1 MNEQVVIRNKFGTPA
16 APGNAPDFM
25 VGSAL
30 VQPSLNRISVR
41 GQVTQ
46 VEPKVMQVLT
56 LMAAR
61 PGAVVPRETFL
72 EQVWPRAGDDYLLNR
87 SVSELRK
94 IFDDDAQSPRYI
106 ETIRK
111 TGYRLIATIAPARV
125 AEAVPE
131 PPSVAQDDAPPPT
144 EQAARPDCAVAAQ
157 APEEVAAPAVR
168 AVPLRTALVLAGIAA
183 ATLIAV
189 ALVWTN
195 GSRQA
200 PSGIAGTFETRPLTS
215 FVGRE
220 LNPALSPDGSRVAF
234 VWDDDADG
242 VPDIHVKTV
251 DSESTLNLTSSGSA
265 ESHPVWSADGGAILF
280 VRPQPPGSAIMRV
293 SALGGG
299 ATLVLRD
306 EKAADI
312 RGMSLAPDG
321 ASIAYARRDDAASP
335 YRIVL
340 ASTDT
345 GRTQVITRPD
355 AGTLG
360 DIHPLFA
367 RDGRAVYFV
376 RAVNEVTKDVYAAPL
391 DNGAPTRLTFDNRKI
406 NGLTWSPDG
415 SQLLFTS
422 TRSGMYGVWS
432 VDPAG
437 GDPQRVALGDEDVH
451 QPSAA
456 PAVGHI
462 AYEQWM
468 HRAQLQRIDLAQK
481 APIASGA
488 SVRSTRWD
496 SSPAY
501 APDGRRIAFNS
512 NRAGPQGIW
521 VSDRDGRNA
530 VQIAEFGGV
539 FVDHPA
545 WSPDGA
551 TIAFD
556 ASPDGRTAVYTIAAE
571 GGTPQRITD
580 GPGDSRNPAWSRD
593 GKWIYFESNRGGTW
607 QVYARAAGG
616 GQPVRLTT
624 NGGAN
629 PAEST
634 DGRWLL
640 YSKPETPGLWR
651 QARREWRETG
661 AVNQEARLTAALALP
676 DGANWVPAE
685 GGVYFVRRPTAGPP
699 LLSILDD
706 ASGSVT
712 DVVTLTPSHEI
723 VGLDL
728 APDGTELIL
737 ANMLVPESDLRLAR
751 PRQPVAAS
759 ATRQERDGGS

>member
-1 MNEQVVIRNKFGTPA
+1 MNEHVVIRNKFGAPP
-16 APGNAPDFM
+16 APGNPQDFL

-30 VQPSLNRISVR
+30 VQPALNRISVH

-61 PGAVVPRETFL
+61 PGAVVPREAFL

-94 IFDDDAQSPRYI
+94 IFGDDAQSPRYI

-111 TGYRLIATIAPARV
+111 TGYRLIAPIAPARV
-125 AEAVPE
+125 AEVVPATGPGPDAGTPHPAE
-131 PPSVAQDDAPPPT
+131 DAESTTTPDQATVAKTNQGGVPP
-144 EQAARPDCAVAAQ
+144 AA
-157 APEEVAAPAVR
+157 R
-168 AVPLRTALVLAGIAA
+168 AVPLRYVLALAGIAG
-183 ATLIAV
+183 ATLVAVAV
-189 ALVWTN
+189 ALVWTA

-200 PSGIAGTFETRPLTS
+200 PPGIATTFETLPLTS
-215 FVGRE
+215 FVGSE
-220 LNPALSPDGSRVAF
+220 LEPALSPDGSRVAF

-251 DSESTLNLTSSGSA
+251 GSESTLNLTHSDSA
-265 ESHPVWSADGGAILF
+265 ENHPVWSADGGAVLF
-280 VRPQPPGSAIMRV
+280 VRPQRSGVAIMRV

-299 ATLVLRD
+299 ATLVVRD
-306 EKAADI
+306 EAAADI

-340 ASTDT
+340 ASIDT
-345 GRTQVITRPD
+345 GRTQAVTRPE

-360 DIHPLFA
+360 DIDPLFA
-367 RDGRAVYFV
+367 RDGRTVYFV
-376 RAVNEVTKDVYAAPL
+376 RAVNEVTKDLYAAPS
-391 DNGAPTRLTFDNRKI
+391 GGGEPTRLTFDNRKI

-415 SQLLFTS
+415 TRLLFTS
-422 TRSGMYGVWS
+422 TRSGVYGVWS

-437 GDPQRVALGDEDVH
+437 GDPQQLALGDEDVH

-456 PAVGHI
+456 PAVGRV
-462 AYEQWM
+462 AYERWT
-468 HRAQLQRIDLAQK
+468 HRAQLQRIDLARQ
-481 APIASGA
+481 APIATGA

-501 APDGRRIAFNS
+501 APDGKRIAFNS

-521 VSDRDGRNA
+521 VSDRDGRDA
-530 VQIAEFGGV
+530 VQIASFGGV

-556 ASPDGRTAVYTIAAE
+556 ASPDGRTAVYTVASQ
-571 GGTPQRITD
+571 GGSPQRITQ

-593 GKWIYFESNRGGTW
+593 GRWIYFESNRSGDW
-607 QVYARAAGG
+607 QLYARPAGG
-616 GQPVRLTT
+616 GEAVRITAK
-624 NGGAN
+624 GGAN
-629 PAEST
+629 PVEST
-634 DGRWLL
+634 DGAWLL
-640 YSKPETPGLWR
+640 YSKPEAPGLWR
-651 QARREWRETG
+651 QARRAWSETG
-661 AVNQEARLTAALALP
+661 AAAPETRLTADLAP
-676 DGANWVPAE
+676 EDGDNWAPADR
-685 GGVYFVRRPTAGPP
+685 GIYFVRRPTAGPP
-699 LLSILDD
+699 RLSMLD
-706 ASGSVT
+706 ASGSVR
-712 DVVTLTPSHEI
+712 DVVTLTPSLQI
-723 VGLDL
+723 VGLDV
-728 APDGTELIL
+728 APDATELIL
-737 ANMLVPESDLRLAR
+737 ANRVLSESDLRLAS
-751 PRQPVAAS
+751 PRQAIAAS
-759 ATRQERDGGS
+759 P